1 MDYHQNARLTV
12 YSREQMARMV
22 IEQRCPLKMA
32 AKAFNVTPKTAA
44 KWVRRYRQQGRAGLG
59 DLSSRPH
66 RSPRQTPSIL
76 LEKVLAFRRLRY
88 NGWRIAHEL
97 KLSRATVSRILR
109 RAGLNRLRSLDPPP
123 PVMRYEHPHPG
134 DMIHFDIKCLARIV
148 RPGSRVTGK
157 LQQRARGA
165 GWEYLHVAID
175 DHSRIAFAAIL
186 PDQTHRSAI
195 DFFTMARTHF
205 ARFGCSIQRVL
216 TDNGPCY
223 RNLLFGQTLRQHN
236 IRHRF
241 TRPYTPPTNG
251 KAERF
256 IQTAIREWAYA
267 RSYINSTEREQQLK
281 LWLHDYNFHRPHA
294 SLNLNSPAS
303 RATAD
308 RNNLLRLHTYSLIPI
323 PYSLFPNPCLHPIAA
338 STPSANWLVPAV
350 PPTSRV
356 SVLRSA

>member
-241 TRPYTPPTNG
+241 TRPYTPRTNG

-308 RNNLLRLHTYSLIPI
+308 RNNLLRLHTYSLFPTR
-323 PYSLFPNPCLHPIAA
+323 YSITALCH
-338 STPSANWLVPAV
+338 
-350 PPTSRV
+350 
-356 SVLRSA
+356 